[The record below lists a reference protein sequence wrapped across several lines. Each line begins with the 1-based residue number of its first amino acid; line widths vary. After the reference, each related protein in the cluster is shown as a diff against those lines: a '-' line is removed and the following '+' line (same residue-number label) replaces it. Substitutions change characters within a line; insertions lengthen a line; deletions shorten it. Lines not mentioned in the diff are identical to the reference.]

1 MISKNTIQLIR
12 SLHHKKFREEHGLF
26 IAEGSKLVNEL
37 LKSTFRVK
45 GIYGDKTWV
54 DLFLNENP
62 DPLVLPQPVNEQEM
76 SRITALVSPGPVLAV
91 FQIPERDLSEI
102 VTEGHITLVLDGIQD
117 PGNLGT
123 IIRVADWFG
132 IRQVICSEEC
142 VDVFN
147 PKVVQ
152 ATMGSIVRV
161 PVYYTQLD
169 SFLDRNQNI
178 PVYGMYLDG
187 ENLYRAPLTQEAII
201 VIGSEARGISATL
214 ESRIHRRITIPPGG
228 KPENT
233 ASHAES
239 LNAAVAAALV
249 CSEFNH
255 RKYV

>member
-1 MISKNTIQLIR
+1 MISKSTISLIR

-26 IAEGSKLVNEL
+26 IAEGSKLVKEL
-37 LKSTFRVK
+37 LKSTFRVT
-45 GIYGDKTWV
+45 GIYGETSWV
-54 DLFLNENP
+54 DMLLKENP
-62 DPLVLPQPVNEQEM
+62 DSPVLPQPVTEQEM

-91 FQIPERDLSEI
+91 VKIPKRDVSEI
-102 VTEGHITLVLDGIQD
+102 ETEGHTTLALDGIQD

-132 IRQVICSEEC
+132 IRQVVCSEEC

-161 PVYYTQLD
+161 PVYYTALD
-169 SFLDRNQNI
+169 SFLDRNLNM

-187 ENLYRAPLTQEAII
+187 EDLYHAPLTQEAII

-214 ESRIHRRITIPPGG
+214 ESRIRRRITIPPGG

-233 ASHAES
+233 SSHAES

-249 CSEFNH
+249 CSEFNR